1 MDSEFTPEFFT
12 ASSQAWMLNKKKR
25 ANATYVYI
33 CRSCTS
39 EVFPESDLC
48 QFHEREK
55 QKSSITPTSV
65 GYQTRSKTRISPT
78 SVGYQTR
85 SKTRAANQST
95 A

>member
-33 CRSCTS
+33 CRLCTS

-48 QFHEREK
+48 QFHERERMK
-55 QKSSITPTSV
+55 NENPPITPTN
-65 GYQTRSKTRISPT
+65 Q
-78 SVGYQTR
+78 GYQTR
-85 SKTRAANQST
+85 SKTRAANNGT